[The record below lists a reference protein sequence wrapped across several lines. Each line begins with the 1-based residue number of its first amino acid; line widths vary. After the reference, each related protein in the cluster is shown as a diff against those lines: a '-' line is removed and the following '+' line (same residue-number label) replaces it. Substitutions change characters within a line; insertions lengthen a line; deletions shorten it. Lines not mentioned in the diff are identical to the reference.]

1 MSTRPRPPRPRRP
14 PARSCARRQ
23 RRVRQQPWSRPA
35 ATTTADCRY
44 ADAACFSSWLRMPML
59 DASNSWMSWHEY
71 SPQLLPQ
78 RHGCCCWC
86 CSPPPP
92 MQSPPVP
99 PPPPPHSSS
108 SNTSR
113 RLVYSMLLP
122 PPPLLLRPMLMLRL
136 HGFVRRQLPAIRGET
151 SSGDASARSIVSP
164 FLRECNFFL
173 MCSFFGVWC
182 SLRRGEKQG
191 VHASACWQCSVSLAL
206 LHCRMMLVLTPTKPD
221 IALSSCNSACITP
234 SDDQDQQQDQHTAVL
249 VSGHI
254 DLEKIDNLR

>member
-92 MQSPPVP
+92 TQSPPA
-99 PPPPPHSSS
+99 PPPPHSSS

-136 HGFVRRQLPAIRGET
+136 HGFVRRQLTVRGET
-151 SSGDASARSIVSP
+151 SSGDASTRSIVSP

-173 MCSFFGVWC
+173 MCSFFGVRC

-234 SDDQDQQQDQHTAVL
+234 SDDQDQQQDQHTTVL
-249 VSGHI
+249 VSDHI
-254 DLEKIDNLR
+254 DL